1 MLQRNCGAVSVRSK
15 NECLILLS
23 TESDKV
29 ICPPKRDLSADVSS
43 VSPSL

>member
-15 NECLILLS
+15 NECLILS